1 MQFFVPLLVKLL
13 GEGDNFAVGLYEFDG
28 LALQFGEDGHGLLF
42 GEVLSEGFQQQVVV
56 YGDGAVVGIKGGH
69 FVDEDVGVLV
79 HDKHLEGCAEDAHL
93 DEC

>member
-1 MQFFVPLLVKLL
+1 MPSVIKLL
-13 GEGDNFAVGLYEFDG
+13 GEGDDFAVGLYEFDC
-28 LALQFGEDGHGLLF
+28 LALNFGEDGHGFLL

-69 FVDEDVGVLV
+69 FVDEDAGVLFY
-79 HDKHLEGCAEDAHL
+79 DKHLEGLAEDAHL